1 MDEEHHQK
9 NDSSIILRTTV
20 PFIEIDSLFIDLS
33 SCIDKPDAGN
43 CDHFSIRYDPYPIKF
58 NHIFFFLFLN

>member
-9 NDSSIILRTTV
+9 NDSSIVLRTTV

-33 SCIDKPDAGN
+33 SCIDKPGAGN
-43 CDHFSIRYDPYPIKF
+43 CDHFSIRYDFTLYQV
-58 NHIFFFLFLN
+58 

>member
-9 NDSSIILRTTV
+9 NESSIILRTTV

-43 CDHFSIRYDPYPIKF
+43 CDHFSIRYGFFMIKF
-58 NHIFFFLFLN
+58 KHISLLF